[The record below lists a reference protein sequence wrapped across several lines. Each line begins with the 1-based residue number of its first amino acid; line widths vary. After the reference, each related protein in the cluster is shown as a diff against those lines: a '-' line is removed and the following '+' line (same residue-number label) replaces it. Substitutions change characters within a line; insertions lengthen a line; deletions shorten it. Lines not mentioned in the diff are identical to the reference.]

1 MRPAL
6 TLLVLLSVPASLAAQ
21 GPAAADVIAA
31 YRRMAAHSPWPGF
44 DAGLVPV
51 AVFDG
56 DTTWLSGHPHPPLDT
71 FRLAVGGLY
80 AMPGRH
86 PAITANSSAE
96 LGGVMTATLLLDR
109 TRSTTATSWAAT
121 LTHEAFH
128 VYQRGHHKD
137 WVANEADFFT
147 YPADREAPQ
156 RLQRLETEAWRR
168 ALTGGRADC
177 WTRTALKYRQLRFAL
192 LPVDAIAY
200 ERGTELNE
208 GLATYVEYRA
218 GRRDTIPFPAEGFG
232 PEEVRLRGY
241 VLGPAIGRMLDR
253 FAPAWRDGLERGP
266 TRSLDELLTT
276 AMTPGEGCRFLPG
289 EEDSV
294 TALARAEIAQLQARH
309 QALRDSV
316 TSAPG
321 WRIEI
326 VADSAAPLWPERF
339 DPWNVV
345 SVGNGA
351 VVHRRALTLSKDG
364 LKVELFDRAGVTEA
378 MGAHPIFNGIRRLII
393 GGLPDAPTV
402 VERPGQLELTAPGVR
417 ITGRV
422 RAVERNGQAIRI
434 FAGP

>member
-1 MRPAL
+1 
-6 TLLVLLSVPASLAAQ
+6 
-21 GPAAADVIAA
+21 
-31 YRRMAAHSPWPGF
+31 MAAHSPWPGF

-56 DTTWLSGHPHPPLDT
+56 DTTWLSGHPHPPVDT
-71 FRLAVGGLY
+71 FRLAVGGIY

-96 LGGVMTATLLLDR
+96 LSGIMTATLLLDR
-109 TRSTTATSWAAT
+109 SRASSATRWAAT

-147 YPADREAPQ
+147 YPADLEAPQ

-168 ALTGGRADC
+168 ALTRDDADC
-177 WTRTALKYRQLRFAL
+177 WTRAALKYRQLRFAL

-218 GRRDTIPFPAEGFG
+218 ERRDTVPFPADGFG
-232 PEEVRLRGY
+232 PEDVRLRGY

-266 TRSLDELLTT
+266 TRSLDELLAS
-276 AMTPGEGCRFLPG
+276 AMAPGESCRFRPA

-294 TALARAEIAQLQARH
+294 RTLARTEVGRLQAAH

-316 TSAPG
+316 MSAPG
-321 WRIEI
+321 WRIEV
-326 VADSAAPLWPERF
+326 VADSATPLWPEQF

-345 SVGNGA
+345 SVGHGA

-364 LKVELFDRAGVTEA
+364 LKVELFDRASVTEA
-378 MGAHPIFNGIRRLII
+378 LGPHPIFTGIRRLIV
-393 GGLPDAPTV
+393 GGLPEAPTV
-402 VERPGQLELTAPGVR
+402 VERPGQLEVTAPGVR

-422 RAVERNGQAIRI
+422 RAVERNGQVITI
-434 FAGP
+434 LAGP